1 MSGRISWTISNL
13 AWVFFFLSSLLR
25 WDFRFL
31 AHSLRASPI
40 SLWSSGNEAMASL
53 PSDVNGT
60 FVDATWTRMMAGP
73 KGMPLPPLCS
83 RPYLLQSISEMALVM
98 AQAPC
103 WYSSGTRLA
112 NLRIWTWLSEG
123 MSPP

>member
-1 MSGRISWTISNL
+1 M
-13 AWVFFFLSSLLR
+13 LR

-31 AHSLRASPI
+31 AQSLSARPI
-40 SLWSSGNEAMASL
+40 SLCSSGNDAMASL

-73 KGMPLPPLCS
+73 NGMPLPPLCS
-83 RPYLLQSISEMALVM
+83 RPYLLQSISEMAFVM
-98 AQAPC
+98 AHAPC
-103 WYSSGTRLA
+103 WYRSGTRLA
-112 NLRIWTWLSEG
+112 NLSIWTCPSEG

>member
-1 MSGRISWTISNL
+1 M

-60 FVDATWTRMMAGP
+60 LVDATWTRMMAGP

-112 NLRIWTWLSEG
+112 NLRICTWLSEG